1 MLYLYPAAGDKMIV
15 FLLFFGQFYFLA
27 VLIRQLTVLVIF
39 TNTLIARI
47 SLAFYVSMY
56 MYRTFLKHPEIMFT
70 PFGYLYTNDAAIFAG
85 Y

>member
-1 MLYLYPAAGDKMIV
+1 MIV

-56 MYRTFLKHPEIMFT
+56 MYSTFFKHPEIMFT